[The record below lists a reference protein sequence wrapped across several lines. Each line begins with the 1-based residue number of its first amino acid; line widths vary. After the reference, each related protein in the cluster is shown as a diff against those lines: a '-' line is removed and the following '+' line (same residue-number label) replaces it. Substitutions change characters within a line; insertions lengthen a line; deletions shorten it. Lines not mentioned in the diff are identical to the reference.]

1 MYFLISVKNN
11 FTVERGRT
19 IQICFRALNIF
30 YFLRRRWQHRSVC
43 VCVQTRDITIR
54 SSSSAPQSAA
64 LNRQSRCRPRWWCS
78 RQRRM
83 WGVCQEQRGALG
95 VRCCHIA
102 ETRGRDL
109 ESDTWHSIGYIHT
122 YIQYLAVYVQYPS
135 NFMSKLSTGT
145 VGGKNNNSG
154 KGARNKRFDMDE
166 SFSLVILLWFLFWYL
181 KIVENSVQMQKQMH
195 NSLLFHWCLVKTTVP
210 SCLRKWLAFKKKKNG
225 ILHKHWISPVWSF
238 NCWRLLTVLT
248 YGLGRNR
255 RFVS

>member
-109 ESDTWHSIGYIHT
+109 WPGKEQKVCQLGHQSETQRKCVRDHVLFILKYNNIIYVSIDKEINA
-122 YIQYLAVYVQYPS
+122 L
-135 NFMSKLSTGT
+135 
-145 VGGKNNNSG
+145 NN
-154 KGARNKRFDMDE
+154 AD
-166 SFSLVILLWFLFWYL
+166 
-181 KIVENSVQMQKQMH
+181 
-195 NSLLFHWCLVKTTVP
+195 VKT
-210 SCLRKWLAFKKKKNG
+210 
-225 ILHKHWISPVWSF
+225 
-238 NCWRLLTVLT
+238 
-248 YGLGRNR
+248 NR
-255 RFVS
+255 RENDWGSLRNHHHLVCVTQNQTLWSGWPESL